1 LNHPEPDHV
10 LAAGEWAP
18 RQTWLD
24 ANPLQNGFGH
34 LWVGQAGAN
43 GVFSDVSKRV
53 KYPQEDIG

>member
-1 LNHPEPDHV
+1 MNHPEPDHV
-10 LAAGEWAP
+10 LTTGEWAP

-34 LWVGQAGAN
+34 SWVGQAGAN